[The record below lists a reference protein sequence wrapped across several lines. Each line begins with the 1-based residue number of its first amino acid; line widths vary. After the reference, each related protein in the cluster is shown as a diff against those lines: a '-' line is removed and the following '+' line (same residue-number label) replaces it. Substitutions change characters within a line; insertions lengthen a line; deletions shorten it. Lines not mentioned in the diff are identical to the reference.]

1 MNNTHPNSNSPEAPD
16 NTLPALSPRK
26 LAAQRANALKST
38 GPRTSEGKTIARQNS
53 LKHGFFSC
61 DVVNAVLDGPDRLDE
76 FNMMLDALLEEYDP
90 QTVRERILIDEVAA
104 SCWRI
109 RRVLRYE
116 CRETWSDD
124 DEDRRAARTESPSEA
139 IAAVMGYDHQAVR
152 ERTFRTFRR
161 AGLHTFVLPGDSNV
175 DKIVRYE
182 RLIKRNLYR
191 ALYTLERIRAARQ
204 GPQSSDAA
212 PLPEPLNLGGDLLD
226 ENKF

>member
-1 MNNTHPNSNSPEAPD
+1 MNNTHPNSNSPASPD

-38 GPRTSEGKTIARQNS
+38 GPRTSQGKEIARQNS

-61 DVVNAVLDGPDRLDE
+61 DVVNAVLDGPARLDE
-76 FNMMLDALLEEYDP
+76 FNMMLDALLAEYDP
-90 QTVRERILIDEVAA
+90 QSVRERILIDEVAA

-109 RRVLRYE
+109 RRILRYE
-116 CRETWSDD
+116 CRESWADEDD
-124 DEDRRAARTESPSEA
+124 DRRAARTETPSEA
-139 IAAVMGYDHQAVR
+139 IASIMGYDHQAAR
-152 ERTFRTFRR
+152 QHTARKFRH
-161 AGLHTFVLPGDSNV
+161 AGLDAFVLPSDSDI

-212 PLPEPLNLGGDLLD
+212 PLPEPLNLGGDLRD

>member
-1 MNNTHPNSNSPEAPD
+1 MNNSQDVTEAPD
-16 NTLPALSPRK
+16 HTLPAISPRQ
-26 LAAQRANALKST
+26 LAARRANALKST
-38 GPRTSEGKTIARQNS
+38 GPRTSDGKEIARQNS

-61 DVVNAVLDGPDRLDE
+61 DVVNAVLDGPARLDE
-76 FNMMLDALLEEYDP
+76 FTMMLDALLEEYDP

-109 RRVLRYE
+109 RRILRYE
-116 CRETWSDD
+116 CRETWIDD
-124 DEDRRAARTESPSEA
+124 DRYRRKAKTESPSDA
-139 IAAVMGYDHQAVR
+139 LLSTMGYDHQGNR
-152 ERTFRTFRR
+152 DRIFRKLRR
-161 AGLHTFVLPGDSNV
+161 AGLDTLILPGGSDV

-204 GPQSSDAA
+204 GPQSYDAA
-212 PLPEPLNLGGDLLD
+212 PLPEPFNHGGDLLD